1 MRVNKVYLEASF
13 ISFVIHGI
21 IILYLL
27 GFFYFDSQQRS
38 VLSKPINVNLVFEEK
53 AKQDIS
59 NAKVKKTQ
67 IQEVKTTEPIIQN
80 TVTEKSISFDSLIN
94 SISVEDLLIE
104 DDLISLES
112 EQNQVEMYSSL
123 IIQTIQSAWRKP
135 INIQDGLICDL
146 RLTINKNGRVIKAN
160 LIRSSGNI
168 RFDNSALKAVQ
179 RVETFNFFSKILL
192 TVYSSNFKNI
202 VVTFNPSWKNYSYW
216 YIFQVLFLQNLF

>member
-53 AKQDIS
+53 VKQDNS
-59 NAKVKKTQ
+59 NAKAKKTQ
-67 IQEVKTTEPIIQN
+67 IQEVKATEPIIQN
-80 TVTEKSISFDSLIN
+80 KVTEKSISFDSLIN
-94 SISVEDLLIE
+94 SISFEDLLIE

-179 RVETFNFFSKILL
+179 RVETFNFFSKIPLS
-192 TVYSSNFKNI
+192 VYSSNFKNI
-202 VVTFNPSWKNYSYW
+202 VVTFNPS
-216 YIFQVLFLQNLF
+216 

>member
-59 NAKVKKTQ
+59 NAEVKKTQ
-67 IQEVKTTEPIIQN
+67 IQEVKSTEPIIQN
-80 TVTEKSISFDSLIN
+80 NVTEKSISFDSLIN

-104 DDLISLES
+104 DDLLSLES

-179 RVETFNFFSKILL
+179 RVETFNFFSKIPLS
-192 TVYSSNFKNI
+192 VYSSNFKNI
-202 VVTFNPSWKNYSYW
+202 VVTFNPS
-216 YIFQVLFLQNLF
+216 